1 MSTRDAHR
9 SWDSVIEHLGPYT
22 SPGNLTRLGWSEHSL
37 NPGDRVAIDLS
48 PFRDGRHGG
57 SLKKATVLN
66 TARVLTTA
74 PAAAVSSAAKW
85 AIGHGMD
92 RPISPG

>member
-1 MSTRDAHR
+1 MSTSDAHR

-37 NPGDRVAIDLS
+37 NPGDRVA
-48 PFRDGRHGG
+48 G